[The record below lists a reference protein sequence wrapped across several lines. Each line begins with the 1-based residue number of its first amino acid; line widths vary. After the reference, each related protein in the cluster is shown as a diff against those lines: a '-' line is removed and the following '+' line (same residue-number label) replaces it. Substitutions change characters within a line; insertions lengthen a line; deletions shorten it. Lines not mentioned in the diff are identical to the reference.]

1 MDSVVT
7 EDRSGADDRFDTARI
22 TAAVDALA
30 EKHAGREDVFR
41 SALAQLLKAEMIE
54 ARATAQAVLLKDR
67 HGRRCAERLCFMQD
81 EIIRILYSAATR
93 HLYRSHV
100 PSGAERMAVVA
111 TGGYGRG
118 LMAPESDIDLLFIL
132 PYKQTAWGEQVAEA
146 ILYCLWDM
154 GLKVGHATRSV
165 DECIRQARGDMTI
178 RTAILE
184 TRFLT
189 GDQPLY
195 DELVAR
201 FDKDVVQGT
210 ASEFVTA
217 KLAEREERHRR
228 AGQSRYLVEPNV
240 KDGKGG
246 LRDLHTLF
254 WIAKYVY
261 RVRETDELVE
271 RGVFDA
277 QEYRTFRRCADF
289 LWSVR
294 CNLHFVSGRAEE
306 RLSFDMQRE
315 IAVRLGYTSHPGM
328 QDVERFMKHYF
339 LVAKDVGDLTAI
351 LCAKL
356 EDEQAKPAPVLSRMV
371 ARLRP
376 SAQRRRVPDSDDFI
390 IDNNRIN
397 LAAPDVFKHDP
408 VNLIRIFR
416 LAQKNNLAFHPDAMR
431 TVTRSLKLINTQ
443 LRENPEA
450 NRLFMEILT
459 SDNAEIVL
467 RRMNETGVLGHFIRA
482 FGKIVSMMQFNMYHH
497 YTVDEHLIRC
507 VGYLQE
513 IERGGNDEFVV
524 ASDLFRKIQ
533 PEHRAV
539 IYITTLL
546 HDIAKGRPEDHS
558 IAGAKVARRLCPR
571 LGFNA
576 ADTELV
582 AWLIEEHLTMS
593 TVAQSRDLSDRKT
606 IENFAAVV
614 QSVEQMKLLTILTTA
629 DIRGVGP
636 GVWNGWKAQLL
647 RTLYY
652 ETEPVLTGGFS
663 EVNRA
668 QRIAVAQ
675 REFRAAFTEWP
686 EAELN
691 AYIGRHYPAYWLKV
705 DLQRKIRQARFIR
718 ASEQAGHKL
727 AINVGF
733 DEARG
738 VTELTILATDH
749 PWLLSII
756 AGACASA
763 GANIV
768 DAQIYTTT
776 DGRALD
782 TIAISREYDRDED
795 EGRRATRI
803 GEMIEQVLEGKLRLP
818 EVVARKARQPRQGA
832 RFRGRAGSHHQQP
845 VVGPLHRDRG
855 LRPRPPR
862 PAVSADDRD
871 LEAQPQHCLRPCRDL
886 RRTRPR
892 RVLRHRPA
900 RRPDQRADPAGRDQE
915 RADSSARQ
923 RRQRRAAGGVD
934 ALACHGQAPRAIAI
948 STSIDTTAR
957 SAGGS
962 STPRPISLII
972 DFSGILDHPPARV
985 MTTEHALAAMGF
997 ASLYP
1002 SYDRRARLR
1011 YGSSPAVGLAT
1022 VGRATA
1028 RCLR

>member
-1 MDSVVT
+1 MDT
-7 EDRSGADDRFDTARI
+7 MTAPAETATDDRFDTARI
-22 TAAVDALA
+22 TGEIDALA
-30 EKHAGREDVFR
+30 ATHAGRDDVFR
-41 SALAQLLKAEMIE
+41 VAMAQLLKAEFVK
-54 ARATAQAVLLKDR
+54 ARQTAQAILLQDR
-67 HGRRCAERLCFMQD
+67 HGRHCAERLCFIQD
-81 EIIRILYSAATR
+81 EIIRILYAAATR
-93 HLYRSHV
+93 HLYNSPNHS
-100 PSGAERMAVVA
+100 SGERMAVIA

-118 LMAPESDIDLLFIL
+118 LMAPESDIDLLFVL

-165 DECIRQARGDMTI
+165 DESIRQARADMTI

-184 TRFLT
+184 TRYLT
-189 GDQPLY
+189 GDELLY
-195 DELVAR
+195 AELVER
-201 FDKDVVQGT
+201 FDKEVVEGT

-228 AGQSRYLVEPNV
+228 SGQSRYLVEPNV

-261 RVRETDELVE
+261 RVRESSQLVA

-277 QEYRTFRRCADF
+277 QEYRIFRRCEDF

-294 CNLHFVSGRAEE
+294 CNIHFVAGRAEE

-339 LVAKDVGDLTAI
+339 LIAKDVGDLTAI

-356 EDEQAKPAPVLSRMV
+356 EDQEAKPAPALTRMM

-376 SAQRRRVPDSDDFI
+376 GSKRRRLPDSDDFVN
-390 IDNNRIN
+390 DNNRIN
-397 LAAPDVFKHDP
+397 LAAPDVFKQDP
-408 VNLIRIFR
+408 VNLIRVFR

-431 TVTRSLKLINTQ
+431 TVTRSLKLLNAQ
-443 LRENPEA
+443 VRENPEA
-450 NRLFMEILT
+450 NRLFIEILT

-482 FGKIVSMMQFNMYHH
+482 FGKIVAMMQFNMYHH
-497 YTVDEHLIRC
+497 YTVDEHLLRC
-507 VGYLQE
+507 LGFLQE
-513 IERGGNDEFVV
+513 IERGGNDEFTV
-524 ASDLFRKIQ
+524 ASDLMRKIR

-539 IYITTLL
+539 IYISVLL
-546 HDIAKGRPEDHS
+546 HDIAKGQPEDHS
-558 IAGAKVARRLCPR
+558 VAGARIARRLAPR

-576 ADTELV
+576 ADTELI
-582 AWLIEEHLTMS
+582 AWLIEKHLVMS
-593 TVAQSRDLSDRKT
+593 SVAQSRDLSDRKT

-614 QSVEQMKLLTILTTA
+614 ESVEQMKLLTILTTA

-636 GVWNGWKAQLL
+636 GVWNGWKAQLI

-668 QRIAVAQ
+668 ERIRAAQ
-675 REFRAAFTEWP
+675 AEFRAAFTEWP

-691 AYIGRHYPAYWLKV
+691 AYVSRHYPAYWLKV
-705 DLQRKIRQARFIR
+705 DLARKIRHARFLR

-738 VTELTILATDH
+738 VTELTILAVDH

-782 TIAISREYDRDED
+782 TIAITREYDRDDD

-803 GEMIEQVLEGKLRLP
+803 GEMIEDVLEGKLRLP
-818 EVVARKARQPRQGA
+818 EVVAR
-832 RFRGRAGSHHQQP
+832 RANGKGKLKPFTVEPEVAINNQWSERYT
-845 VVGPLHRDRG
+845 VIEVSGLDRPG
-855 LRPRPPR
+855 LLYQLTTSISKLNLNI
-862 PAVSADDRD
+862 ASAHV
-871 LEAQPQHCLRPCRDL
+871 A
-886 RRTRPR
+886 TF
-892 RVLRHRPA
+892 
-900 RRPDQRADPAGRDQE
+900 GE
-915 RADSSARQ
+915 RARDVFYVTDLLGAQITAPTRQ
-923 RRQRRAAGGVD
+923 AAIKRALIHL
-934 ALACHGQAPRAIAI
+934 LANGDVEQKQA
-948 STSIDTTAR
+948 S
-957 SAGGS
+957 
-962 STPRPISLII
+962 
-972 DFSGILDHPPARV
+972 
-985 MTTEHALAAMGF
+985 
-997 ASLYP
+997 
-1002 SYDRRARLR
+1002 
-1011 YGSSPAVGLAT
+1011 
-1022 VGRATA
+1022 
-1028 RCLR
+1028 

>member
-1 MDSVVT
+1 MDSVT
-7 EDRSGADDRFDTARI
+7 TQARSDADAYFDSARI
-22 TAAVDALA
+22 AVAVDALA
-30 EKHAGREDVFR
+30 EQHSGREDVFR
-41 SALAQLLKAEMIE
+41 AAVTQLLKAELAV
-54 ARATAQAVLLKDR
+54 ARAAAQAMLLKDR
-67 HGRRCAERLCFMQD
+67 HGRRCAERLCFVQD
-81 EIIRILYSAATR
+81 EIIRILYSAATE
-93 HLYRSHV
+93 HLYRSPV

-165 DECIRQARGDMTI
+165 DESIRQARGDMTI

-189 GDQPLY
+189 GDRPLY
-195 DELVAR
+195 DELVGR
-201 FDKDVVQGT
+201 FDREVVQGT
-210 ASEFVTA
+210 AAEFVTA

-261 RVRETDELVE
+261 RVRETDELLDH
-271 RGVFDA
+271 GVFDA

-289 LWSVR
+289 QWSVR
-294 CNLHFVSGRAEE
+294 CNIHFLSGRAEE
-306 RLSFDMQRE
+306 RLSFDLQRD
-315 IAVRLGYTSHPGM
+315 IAIRLGYTSHPGM

-339 LVAKDVGDLTAI
+339 LIAKDVGDLTAI

-356 EDEQAKPAPVLSRMV
+356 EDQQAKPAPVLSRMM

-376 SAQRRRVPDSDDFI
+376 GMNRRRLPECDDFI
-390 IDNNRIN
+390 VDNNRIN

-431 TVTRSLKLINTQ
+431 TATRSLKLINTE
-443 LRENPEA
+443 LRDNAEA

-459 SDNAEIVL
+459 SNDAETVL

-482 FGKIVSMMQFNMYHH
+482 FGRIVSMMQFNMYHH

-507 VGYLQE
+507 VGFVQE
-513 IERGGNDEFVV
+513 IERGGNDEFVL
-524 ASDLFRKIQ
+524 ASDLMRKIR

-539 IYITTLL
+539 LFITTLL

-558 IAGAKVARRLCPR
+558 VAGARVARRLCPR
-571 LGFNA
+571 LGFSS
-576 ADTELV
+576 ADTETV
-582 AWLIEEHLTMS
+582 AWLIEQHLTMS
-593 TVAQSRDLSDRKT
+593 TVAQSRDLSDRRT

-668 QRIAVAQ
+668 RRIAAAQ
-675 REFRAAFTEWP
+675 GEFRANFTEWP
-686 EAELN
+686 VADID
-691 AYIGRHYPAYWLKV
+691 AYLERHYPAYWLKV
-705 DLQRKIRQARFIR
+705 ELSRKIRHARFMR
-718 ASEQAGHKL
+718 SAEQEGHAL

-733 DEARG
+733 DEGRG
-738 VTELTILATDH
+738 VTELTILAIDH

-782 TIAISREYDRDED
+782 TISISREYDRDED
-795 EGRRATRI
+795 EGRRARRI

-818 EVVARKARQPRQGA
+818 DVVA
-832 RFRGRAGSHHQQP
+832 
-845 VVGPLHRDRG
+845 
-855 LRPRPPR
+855 
-862 PAVSADDRD
+862 
-871 LEAQPQHCLRPCRDL
+871 
-886 RRTRPR
+886 
-892 RVLRHRPA
+892 
-900 RRPDQRADPAGRDQE
+900 
-915 RADSSARQ
+915 
-923 RRQRRAAGGVD
+923 RRAAGRGRVRPFVVEPEVIINNQWSELYTVIEVSGLD
-934 ALACHGQAPRAIAI
+934 RPGLLYELTTAI
-948 STSIDTTAR
+948 SKLNLNIASAHVATFGERARDVFYVTDLLGAQINAPTRQAAIR
-957 SAGGS
+957 SALLHLLAS
-962 STPRPISLII
+962 
-972 DFSGILDHPPARV
+972 DAAAAKPA
-985 MTTEHALAAMGF
+985 A
-997 ASLYP
+997 
-1002 SYDRRARLR
+1002 
-1011 YGSSPAVGLAT
+1011 
-1022 VGRATA
+1022 
-1028 RCLR
+1028 

>member
-1 MDSVVT
+1 MDSIAT
-7 EDRSGADDRFDTARI
+7 EQKAGVDDRFDTARI

-30 EKHAGREDVFR
+30 EQYQGREDAFR
-41 SALAQLLKAEMIE
+41 TAMAQLLKAELIA
-54 ARATAQAVLLKDR
+54 ARAAAQAILLKDR
-67 HGRRCAERLCFMQD
+67 HGRRCAERLCHVQD

-93 HLYRSHV
+93 HLYRSPI

-165 DECIRQARGDMTI
+165 DESIRQARGDMTI

-189 GDQPLY
+189 GDKPLY
-195 DELVAR
+195 EELVER
-201 FDKDVVQGT
+201 FDKEVVQGT

-228 AGQSRYLVEPNV
+228 GGQSRYLVEPNV
-240 KDGKGG
+240 KDGKGA

-261 RVRETDELVE
+261 RVRDTHELVA

-277 QEYRTFRRCADF
+277 QEYRSFRRCADF

-294 CNLHFVSGRAEE
+294 CNLHFYSGRAEE
-306 RLSFDMQRE
+306 RLSFDLQRE
-315 IAVRLGYTSHPGM
+315 IAIRLGYTSHPGM

-339 LVAKDVGDLTAI
+339 LVAKEVGNLTAI

-356 EDEQAKPAPVLSRMV
+356 EDQQAKPAPVLSRMM

-376 SAQRRRVPDSDDFI
+376 IAAKRRVPDSDDFI
-390 IDNNRIN
+390 VDNNRIN
-397 LAAPDVFKHDP
+397 VAAPDVFKHDP

-431 TVTRSLKLINTQ
+431 DVTRSLGLINAS

-459 SDNAEIVL
+459 SENAEIVL

-507 VGYLQE
+507 IGFLQD
-513 IERGGNDEFVV
+513 IERGGIEEFAL
-524 ASDLFRKIQ
+524 ASDLMRKTR

-539 IYITTLL
+539 IYIATLL
-546 HDIAKGRPEDHS
+546 HDVAKGRPEDHS

-571 LGFNA
+571 LGFSP

-647 RTLYY
+647 RSLYY

-663 EVNRA
+663 EVDRGKRLA
-668 QRIAVAQ
+668 AAHA
-675 REFRAAFTEWP
+675 EFRMAFAEWP
-686 EAELN
+686 KDELD
-691 AYIGRHYPAYWLKV
+691 AYIARHYPAYWLKV
-705 DLQRKIRQARFIR
+705 ELPRKIRHARFVR
-718 ASEQAGHKL
+718 SSEQAGHKL

-733 DEARG
+733 DEVRG
-738 VTELTILATDH
+738 VTELTIFAADH

-782 TIAISREYDRDED
+782 TISISREYDRDED

-803 GEMIEQVLEGKLRLP
+803 GEMIEDVLEGKLRLP
-818 EVVARKARQPRQGA
+818 EAVARRTVRSKARPFVIEPEVTINNQW
-832 RFRGRAGSHHQQP
+832 S
-845 VVGPLHRDRG
+845 DRYTVIEVSG
-855 LRPRPPR
+855 LDRPGLLYELTT
-862 PAVSADDRD
+862 AISKLNLNIASAHV
-871 LEAQPQHCLRPCRDL
+871 A
-886 RRTRPR
+886 TF
-892 RVLRHRPA
+892 
-900 RRPDQRADPAGRDQE
+900 GE
-915 RADSSARQ
+915 RARDVFYVTDLLGAQINAPTRQAAIKSALTHVMAGDKAVQ
-923 RRQRRAAGGVD
+923 PAA
-934 ALACHGQAPRAIAI
+934 
-948 STSIDTTAR
+948 
-957 SAGGS
+957 
-962 STPRPISLII
+962 
-972 DFSGILDHPPARV
+972 
-985 MTTEHALAAMGF
+985 
-997 ASLYP
+997 
-1002 SYDRRARLR
+1002 
-1011 YGSSPAVGLAT
+1011 
-1022 VGRATA
+1022 
-1028 RCLR
+1028 

>member
-1 MDSVVT
+1 
-7 EDRSGADDRFDTARI
+7 
-22 TAAVDALA
+22 
-30 EKHAGREDVFR
+30 
-41 SALAQLLKAEMIE
+41 
-54 ARATAQAVLLKDR
+54 
-67 HGRRCAERLCFMQD
+67 
-81 EIIRILYSAATR
+81 
-93 HLYRSHV
+93 
-100 PSGAERMAVVA
+100 
-111 TGGYGRG
+111 
-118 LMAPESDIDLLFIL
+118 
-132 PYKQTAWGEQVAEA
+132 
-146 ILYCLWDM
+146 
-154 GLKVGHATRSV
+154 
-165 DECIRQARGDMTI
+165 
-178 RTAILE
+178 
-184 TRFLT
+184 
-189 GDQPLY
+189 
-195 DELVAR
+195 
-201 FDKDVVQGT
+201 
-210 ASEFVTA
+210 
-217 KLAEREERHRR
+217 
-228 AGQSRYLVEPNV
+228 
-240 KDGKGG
+240 
-246 LRDLHTLF
+246 
-254 WIAKYVY
+254 
-261 RVRETDELVE
+261 
-271 RGVFDA
+271 
-277 QEYRTFRRCADF
+277 
-289 LWSVR
+289 
-294 CNLHFVSGRAEE
+294 
-306 RLSFDMQRE
+306 
-315 IAVRLGYTSHPGM
+315 
-328 QDVERFMKHYF
+328 
-339 LVAKDVGDLTAI
+339 
-351 LCAKL
+351 
-356 EDEQAKPAPVLSRMV
+356 
-371 ARLRP
+371 
-376 SAQRRRVPDSDDFI
+376 
-390 IDNNRIN
+390 
-397 LAAPDVFKHDP
+397 
-408 VNLIRIFR
+408 
-416 LAQKNNLAFHPDAMR
+416 
-431 TVTRSLKLINTQ
+431 
-443 LRENPEA
+443 
-450 NRLFMEILT
+450 MEILT
-459 SDNAEIVL
+459 SDNAETVL

-507 VGYLQE
+507 VGFLQD
-513 IERGGNDEFVV
+513 IERGGNDEFTV
-524 ASDLFRKIQ
+524 ASDLMRKIR

-675 REFRAAFTEWP
+675 SEFRAAFTEWP
-686 EAELN
+686 EHELN
-691 AYIGRHYPAYWLKV
+691 AYIARHYPAYWLKV
-705 DLQRKIRQARFIR
+705 ELPRKIRHARFLR

-818 EVVARKARQPRQGA
+818 EVVARKAASARQGA
-832 RFRGRAGSHHQQP
+832 ALRGRAGSHHQQP

-855 LRPRPPR
+855 LRPRPPG
-862 PAVSADDRD
+862 PAVPADDGD
-871 LEAQPQHCLRPCRDL
+871 LEAQPQHRLRPCRDL
-886 RRTRPR
+886 RRARPR

-900 RRPDQRADPAGRDQE
+900 RRADQRADAAGRDQE
-915 RADSSARQ
+915 RAAASARQ
-923 RRQRRAAGGVD
+923 RRQRRAAGGVM
-934 ALACHGQAPRAIAI
+934 ARLHLSLRER
-948 STSIDTTAR
+948 SAR
-957 SAGGS
+957 SAG
-962 STPRPISLII
+962 
-972 DFSGILDHPPARV
+972 
-985 MTTEHALAAMGF
+985 
-997 ASLYP
+997 
-1002 SYDRRARLR
+1002 
-1011 YGSSPAVGLAT
+1011 
-1022 VGRATA
+1022 
-1028 RCLR
+1028 